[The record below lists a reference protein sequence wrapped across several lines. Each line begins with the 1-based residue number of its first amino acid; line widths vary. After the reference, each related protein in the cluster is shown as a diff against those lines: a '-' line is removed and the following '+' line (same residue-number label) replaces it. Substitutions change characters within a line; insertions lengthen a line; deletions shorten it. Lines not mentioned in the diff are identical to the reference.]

1 VVSYDNNIKQRVL
14 GVANETLQTVGAV
27 SEETVRQ
34 MAQGVLAI
42 MQTDYAIAVSGIMG
56 PDGGTPDKP
65 VGTVWIAV
73 GSKEKVDTK
82 KLHFRF
88 DRARNIEL
96 TSINA
101 LNLLRLFMLQ
111 NS

>member
-1 VVSYDNNIKQRVL
+1 ML

-34 MAQGVLAI
+34 MVQGVLAL

-56 PDGGTPDKP
+56 PNGGTADKP
-65 VGTVWIAV
+65 VGTVWVAV
-73 GSKEKVDTK
+73 GNKEKVEAK
-82 KLHFRF
+82 KLFFRF

-101 LNLLRLFMLQ
+101 LNLLRVFILQ